1 MYPPTMSPR
10 YSFVIPAY
18 NEERRLPA
26 TLEAIAA
33 LAAHLPGRCEVIIAD
48 DGSVDATADIAASFR
63 SPLCRVRV
71 LRLSHRGKGFAIRR
85 GVGAARGEMIVLCDA
100 DLREAVGEIA
110 HLEAAL
116 RRGADIAI
124 GSRWL
129 DHLDCVRSQP
139 LHRRLSSRAFN
150 LLAGCVLGMPFRDS
164 QCGLKVLTR
173 GAAARVFP
181 LLSVDGWGYDAELI
195 HAALSLGLRVEEVG
209 LRIVHDYQDS
219 HFRPLS
225 DGWTTFLQLFEI
237 RWNALRGAYRSNS
250 PVLLPDRRPAPLAE
264 AVRHRSARKIGGR
277 RLFDVFGPMSILMLG
292 GHLIC
297 APAPRTRP
305 SPVSARSR
313 FAREV
318 GSGYHASGTNLQ

>member
-1 MYPPTMSPR
+1 MSPR

-33 LAAHLPGRCEVIIAD
+33 LAAHLLGRCEIIIAD
-48 DGSVDATADIAASFR
+48 DGSADATADIAEAFR
-63 SPLCRVRV
+63 SPLCWIRV

-85 GVGAARGEMIVLCDA
+85 GVGSARGEIIVLCDA
-100 DLREAVGEIA
+100 DLRDAVAEVV
-110 HLEAAL
+110 HLQAAL

-129 DHLDCVRSQP
+129 DHLECIRNQP

-150 LLAGCVLGMPFRDS
+150 LLTGCVLGMPFRDS
-164 QCGLKVLTR
+164 QCGLKALTR
-173 GAAARVFP
+173 SAAARVFP

-195 HAALSLGLRVEEVG
+195 HAALSMGLRVEEVG
-209 LRIVHDYQDS
+209 LRIMHDYHDS

-225 DGWTTFLQLFEI
+225 DGWAAFLQLFEI
-237 RWNALRGAYRSNS
+237 RLNSLRGAYRCNS
-250 PVLLPDRRPAPLAE
+250 PMLLPDRNPAARIAETAHRRPA
-264 AVRHRSARKIGGR
+264 RKVSGR
-277 RLFDVFGPMSILMLG
+277 RLFDVFGPMGILMLG

-313 FAREV
+313 LSREI
-318 GSGYHASGTNLQ
+318 GSGCQASGTYLH